1 MLIVVVV
8 VSVVVVSVVVVIVRD
23 LVSSDNNPFRRAR
36 LTNSTQSTQMKIES
50 KVIYH
55 YYDVSSLVN
64 HDMDEPNNFILF
76 DNTIMGLY
84 LFLAGSTLHNMS
96 EVIFFYKWGYKTL
109 PGSTDYSAYLRWEA
123 K

>member
-23 LVSSDNNPFRRAR
+23 LVSSNNNPFRRAR

-55 YYDVSSLVN
+55 YDVSSLVN
-64 HDMDEPNNFILF
+64 HDKDETNYISSLLQFHMHSSDIL
-76 DNTIMGLY
+76 
-84 LFLAGSTLHNMS
+84 GS
-96 EVIFFYKWGYKTL
+96 
-109 PGSTDYSAYLRWEA
+109 
-123 K
+123 